1 MTRQRDIN
9 FTLDPDTSQLSESFT
24 PVVNSL
30 LLKIASLELEL
41 SQAKAELPHLGAI
54 SLLSDEE
61 RKMLNELF

>member
-24 PVVNSL
+24 AVVNSL
-30 LLKIASLELEL
+30 LLKIGSLELQL
-41 SQAKAELPHLGAI
+41 SQAKAELPRVGAI

-61 RKMLNELF
+61 RKMLNELY

>member
-9 FTLDPDTSQLSESFT
+9 FTQDPDTSQLSESFT

-30 LLKIASLELEL
+30 LLKIASLELQL
-41 SQAKAELPHLGAI
+41 LQAKAELPRVGAI

-61 RKMLNELF
+61 RKMLNELY

>member
-30 LLKIASLELEL
+30 LLKIASLELQL
-41 SQAKAELPHLGAI
+41 SQAKAELPRVGAI

-61 RKMLNELF
+61 RKMLNELY

>member
-24 PVVNSL
+24 LVVNSL
-30 LLKIASLELEL
+30 LLKIASLELQL
-41 SQAKAELPHLGAI
+41 LQAKAELPRVGAI

-61 RKMLNELF
+61 RKMLNELY

>member
-24 PVVNSL
+24 LVVNSL
-30 LLKIASLELEL
+30 LLKIASLELQL
-41 SQAKAELPHLGAI
+41 LQGKAELPRVGAI

>member
-30 LLKIASLELEL
+30 LLKIASLELQL
-41 SQAKAELPHLGAI
+41 LQAKAELPRVGAI

-61 RKMLNELF
+61 RKLLNELY